1 MTEPLIL
8 AIDLGTQSLRV
19 TAIGTDGRRH
29 WSLQRPVE
37 TRTDGIRQEQDV
49 GQWRE
54 LLLSG
59 LREAANAG
67 MVPAVILASGPL
79 AGWVPVSDSGD
90 PAGPAVMYNDVRSEP
105 DLPTV
110 EAALPDGATV
120 PRLTIADPLPHVLR
134 MRREQVAALEDA
146 AHFLD
151 ATGSLNFVLTGEA
164 TLSAYTAL
172 RLYDGATRVRL
183 GVADIPFGR
192 TVEVGDVIG
201 TLTGPLAQWLGWPRV
216 PVLAATFDSKCAYL
230 GSGIN
235 RPGQAL
241 DISGT
246 VTSFGV
252 VSAKRIIDHDNRIY
266 SVPFGDGWLVR
277 GSTAAAGS
285 IIEWAR
291 GTLALSIEEMDRLAL
306 EAPISAEADPV
317 FVPYLSGARAP
328 LWRPRARGSLTGLS
342 IGTSRA
348 DLARSIYA
356 GLALSVRHIV
366 DTIKSCGADVATI
379 RLAGGL
385 SRSAALA
392 QIKADILGR
401 PVTVMADAELTT
413 IGMAAIGATH
423 LGAFAT
429 IGAAA
434 SAFATDAIT
443 YHPRLAASEANALYA
458 RYLRGAGLSV
468 SPVQRQPGVTPD
480 KTGHQSVA

>member
-1 MTEPLIL
+1 MSEPLVL

-19 TAIGTDGRRH
+19 AAVGTDGRKH
-29 WSLQRPVE
+29 WSLQRPIDTVS
-37 TRTDGIRQEQDV
+37 DGVRQEQDAR
-49 GQWRE
+49 QWRD

-67 MVPAVILASGPL
+67 VVPAVILTSGPL
-79 AGWVPVSDSGD
+79 AGWVAVNDSGD
-90 PAGPAVMYNDVRSEP
+90 PAGPAVMYNDVRSEH
-105 DLPTV
+105 DLQTL
-110 EAALPDGATV
+110 EAALPRGAAV
-120 PRLTIADPLPHVLR
+120 PRLTIADPLPHALR
-134 MRREQVAALEDA
+134 MLREQTNALAAA

-151 ATGSLNFVLTGEA
+151 ATGWLNFVLTGQG

-172 RLYDGATRVRL
+172 RLYDSDTRARL
-183 GVADIPFGR
+183 DVASVPFGR
-192 TVEVGDVIG
+192 TVEVGEVIS

-230 GSGIN
+230 GSGIDQ
-235 RPGQAL
+235 PGEAL

-252 VSAKRIIDHDNRIY
+252 VSAKRVVDHDDRIY

-291 GTLALSIEEMDRLAL
+291 GTLALSIAEMDHLAL
-306 EAPISAEADPV
+306 EKPISAEIDAV

-366 DTIKSCGADVATI
+366 DTIESCGADVATI

-429 IGAAA
+429 VGEAA
-434 SAFATDAIT
+434 SAFAKDATT

-468 SPVQRQPGVTPD
+468 SLLPGTGS
-480 KTGHQSVA
+480 KTSDQSSVA